1 MTMSVRTFLSR
12 VHGLFRHS
20 SLDRRLE
27 EEIHFHLEME
37 TEKNRSRGVSAQDAL
52 ANARRAFGAR
62 EQMKEIYREQRGLP
76 MIETALKDLRYAIR
90 GFQKSPGF
98 TAIVLISLTLGIGAN
113 TAIFTLIDAVM
124 LRGLPVQSPGELVT
138 VGDASR
144 PTAIAFGGPMANILS
159 YPLYRRLQHEN
170 QVFTGLLA
178 SGKTGRLEVGLP
190 SGGTEQ
196 AQGRL
201 VSGNYFDVLGVSP
214 IAGRVFSAQK
224 DQIAGASPV
233 VVISYSYW
241 ADRFGR
247 SFDVLGKV
255 VRING
260 SPFTVIGIAPPDFS
274 GEVVGSPTD
283 IWIPLSMQAQVNP
296 GDPRVD
302 RRDAN
307 WLLCIGRLKPGVS
320 VGSARA
326 EITTLVHNALVD
338 YEGAGSSPD
347 RLREIRSEKVDV
359 EPGSKGFSWIRTHDA
374 PLLFTLMALVG
385 LVLLIACTNV
395 ANLLLARGTSRQK
408 EISMRLALGADRL
421 RIIRQMLTESALL
434 AGAAA
439 IAGILLAWWGSRL
452 LSQLVSGS
460 SGLNSIPFE
469 VDVKPDMAVLGFN
482 AAITFLTVILFGLLP
497 ALRSTQLDLMPALKE
512 NAQAVNQA
520 RWRLGSVL
528 VIGQLAL
535 STVILIGAGLFLRS
549 LEHLN
554 SLDVGYSR
562 NQVIVMSA
570 DLSGSGYPPAQRLP
584 VTRRLMEVL
593 RAIPGVSG
601 VTVSN
606 NGLFTHVD
614 GNTDSLIAE
623 GFVPTR
629 KSDSFCSFDQIGPHY
644 FRVLGVPLIAGR
656 EFDEHDG
663 PSTSNDV
670 VINETMA
677 QFYFR
682 NTNPIGKRLRNGG
695 DRYTVI
701 GVVKDMKEGKLKSPT
716 ERRFYAPLFQTADP
730 IQTLHFEIKT
740 RAAAGPMVATIRRE
754 MQDFDPNLNV
764 SSIVPVSVLIQQ
776 DLDAD
781 WLIAKLSEFFGI
793 LVLLLAA
800 NGLYG
805 VISYTTAQRTSEIGL
820 RMAIGADRADV
831 IRMVLSETV
840 FLILAGLAIGLPAAL
855 AATRLLRATLA
866 GFTPSDPSTIAV
878 VFLIM
883 LVAGIVAGYI
893 PAARAAR
900 VDPMAALREQ

>member
-1 MTMSVRTFLSR
+1 MSLRTFLSR
-12 VHGLFRHS
+12 VHGLFRRS

-37 TEKNRSRGVSAQDAL
+37 KEKNRSRGLSAQDAL
-52 ANARRAFGAR
+52 AQARRAFGAR

-76 MIETALKDLRYAIR
+76 MIETAIKDLRYAIR
-90 GFQKSPGF
+90 GFRKSPGF
-98 TAIVLISLTLGIGAN
+98 TAIVLMSLTLGIGAN

-124 LRGLPVQSPGELVT
+124 LRGLPVRSPGELVT
-138 VGDASR
+138 VGDASK
-144 PTAIAFGGPMANILS
+144 PTAFWHGGPMANILS
-159 YPLYRRLQHEN
+159 YPLYRRLQQEN
-170 QVFTGLLA
+170 RAFTELLA
-178 SGKTGRLEVGLP
+178 SGNAGRLEVGLAN
-190 SGGTEQ
+190 GGTEQ
-196 AQGRL
+196 AHGRL

-214 IAGRVFSAQK
+214 IAGRTFSAQE
-224 DQIAGASPV
+224 DRIAGASPV
-233 VVISYSYW
+233 VVISYEYW

-247 SFDVLGKV
+247 SFDILGKTFW
-255 VRING
+255 ING
-260 SPFTVIGIAPPDFS
+260 SPFTVIGIAPPGFS

-283 IWIPLSMQAQVNP
+283 IWIPLCMQAQVNP
-296 GDPRVD
+296 GDPRLD
-302 RRDAN
+302 SHDAN

-320 VGSARA
+320 IGSARA
-326 EITTLVHNALVD
+326 EMTALVHNALID

-347 RLREIRSEKVDV
+347 KIREIRSEKVDV

-374 PLLFTLMALVG
+374 SLLFTLMALVG

-421 RIIRQMLTESALL
+421 RIIRQMLTEAALL
-434 AGAAA
+434 AGIAAV
-439 IAGILLAWWGSRL
+439 AGVLLAWWGSRF

-460 SGLNSIPFE
+460 SGIDAIPFE

-482 AAITFLTVILFGLLP
+482 AAITFLTVILFGLVP
-497 ALRSTQLDLMPALKE
+497 ALRSTRIDLLPALKE
-512 NAQAVNQA
+512 NAQTVSQG
-520 RWRLGSVL
+520 RWRLGSAL
-528 VIGQLAL
+528 VMGQLAL

-554 SLDVGYSR
+554 SLNVGYSR
-562 NQVIVMSA
+562 NKVIVMSA
-570 DLSGSGYPPAQRLP
+570 DLSGSGYPAAQRLP
-584 VTRRLMEVL
+584 ATRRLIDFL

-601 VTVSN
+601 VTVST
-606 NGLFTHVD
+606 NGLFTHSD
-614 GNTDSLIAE
+614 SNTDSLSAE

-629 KSDSFCSFDQIGPHY
+629 KDDSFCSFDQIGPHY
-644 FRVLGVPLIAGR
+644 FRVLGVLLIAGR
-656 EFDEHDG
+656 EFDEHDRA
-663 PSTSNDV
+663 STSNDV

-677 QFYFR
+677 RFYFA
-682 NTNPIGKRLRNGG
+682 NADPIGRRLRNGG

-716 ERRFYAPLFQTADP
+716 ERRFYGPLFQTTDP
-730 IQTLHFEIKT
+730 IQTLYFEIKT
-740 RAAAGPMVATIRRE
+740 RAAAGPMIAAIRRE
-754 MQDFDPNLNV
+754 IQAFDPNLKV
-764 SSIVPVSVLIQQ
+764 SSIVPVSVLIEQ
-776 DLDAD
+776 DLNGDR
-781 WLIAKLSEFFGI
+781 LITKLSGFFGI

-805 VISYTTAQRTSEIGL
+805 VISYTTARRTSEIGL
-820 RMAIGADRADV
+820 RMAIGADRGDV

-866 GFTPSDPSTIAV
+866 GVTPSDPATIGV
-878 VFLIM
+878 VILIM
-883 LVAGIVAGYI
+883 LVAGILAGYI